1 MIACALRTRHR
12 GHRTVR
18 SLRPAGLPPAEQM
31 PQLRCAVVLRTP
43 YGGRVRGQAP
53 QHPKGCFFRVFD
65 RIPAINDCVRPAHTT
80 LRTPHSLTR
89 HLLFRRVAPSPG
101 RTGCGTAQNATVAR
115 RSVFER
121 GSALFP
127 CGEPLLRPR
136 DSIGLMRLPLGRG
149 CGDEVFKGGKAS
161 LRILRRS
168 EPCSAWGRS
177 AEGEEGGMTLSI

>member
-1 MIACALRTRHR
+1 MRLLTAVSGVRVPQQAPLHPKGCFFRVFNRTLAIKVACALRTRHC

-53 QHPKGCFFRVFD
+53 QHPRGCFFYVFT
-65 RIPAINDCVRPAHTT
+65 RTPAIGDCVRPAHTT

-101 RTGCGTAQNATVAR
+101 RTECGTAQNATVAR

-121 GSALFP
+121 GSTFP
-127 CGEPLLRPR
+127 LRGAPPPPTR
-136 DSIGLMRLPLGRG
+136 QHR
-149 CGDEVFKGGKAS
+149 FNAA
-161 LRILRRS
+161 
-168 EPCSAWGRS
+168 SAWARVRR
-177 AEGEEGGMTLSI
+177 